1 MRVNVAFG
9 ILVGFAM
16 LELLLLQVAVL
27 AHGYAHAITKPA
39 FLLTSAVGGGGLLE
53 KKNEDNRMCNM
64 GGESKCAKDVRTCFK
79 LLT

>member
-16 LELLLLQVAVL
+16 LELLLLQVSVL
-27 AHGYAHAITKPA
+27 TNAHAITKPA
-39 FLLTSAVGGGGLLE
+39 FLPTSVEGGGGLLE
-53 KKNEDNRMCNM
+53 KKNEDNRRCNM
-64 GGESKCAKDVRTCFK
+64 GGESKCAKDVRTCVK